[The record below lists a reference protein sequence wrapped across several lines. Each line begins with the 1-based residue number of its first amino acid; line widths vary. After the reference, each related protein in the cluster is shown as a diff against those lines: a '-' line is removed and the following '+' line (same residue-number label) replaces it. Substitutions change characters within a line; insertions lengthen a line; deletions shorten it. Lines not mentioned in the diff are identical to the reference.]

1 LIIRLALL
9 LALVAQI
16 SSALESVP
24 KSIYKQRRLALS
36 EGLNRQCALLFAES
50 EGDYHSTFRQDNNFY
65 YLTGWTQPGA
75 ALLIVASRP
84 DDPKDPHYKRPYTEI
99 LFLPEKPSELNS
111 GPMLTARTPG
121 IAEIAGVDH
130 VDSIVNL
137 ASQLLGFGVRNSW
150 DFYTDHAATSSNT
163 TTTLAWLRAVVLRS
177 GGTYDLAPIL
187 NATRAIKDK
196 YEIAL
201 LKKAADASVAAHL
214 AAMRA
219 TKPGLFEYEISTLM
233 EYEFRRRGCER
244 TAYISIAASGAN
256 AEFGHYNVNSA
267 RLKAGDL
274 VLFDVAG
281 EYSMYAAD
289 VTRTLPVGGKY
300 TDRQRELYRA
310 VRGAELAVINAFRA
324 GQSTLYGKTNSLNK
338 VYMDYLESHQLA
350 KFAISGVGHPIGL
363 NVHDGGET
371 QAAYTLPLL
380 RGSVFNIEP
389 RIYLPDEKIGISIED
404 TFWVDPDGKLVNLTA
419 GLPVE
424 PEDIE
429 RVMAGAGQ

>member
-9 LALVAQI
+9 LALVSQI

-36 EGLNRQCALLFAES
+36 EMLHRRYALLFAES

-99 LFLPEKPSELNS
+99 LFLPEKSSELNS
-111 GPMLTARTPG
+111 GPMLSAHSPG
-121 IAEIAGVDH
+121 IAEIAGVGR

-137 ASQLLGFGVRNSW
+137 ASQLLASGVRNSW
-150 DFYTDHAATSSNT
+150 DLYTDHASTSSNA
-163 TTTLAWLRAVVLRS
+163 TTTLAWLRTAILRS

-187 NATRAIKDK
+187 NASRAIKDK

-244 TAYISIAASGAN
+244 TAYSSIAASGPN
-256 AEFGHYNVNSA
+256 TEFGHYTANSA
-267 RLKAGDL
+267 QLKAGDL

-289 VTRTLPVGGKY
+289 VTRTLPVSGKY
-300 TDRQRELYRA
+300 TDRQRELYRV
-310 VRGAELAVINAFRA
+310 VRGAELAVIDAFQA
-324 GQSTLYGKTNSLNK
+324 GQSTLYGATNSLQK
-338 VYMDYLESHQLA
+338 VYMDYLESHELA
-350 KFAISGVGHPIGL
+350 KFAISGVGHLIGL
-363 NVHDGGET
+363 NVHDGGE
-371 QAAYTLPLL
+371 AAAASAYPLV

-389 RIYLPDEKIGISIED
+389 EFICPTRRSAFRSRTRFGSTP
-404 TFWVDPDGKLVNLTA
+404 TA
-419 GLPVE
+419 NS
-424 PEDIE
+424 
-429 RVMAGAGQ
+429 